1 MFDHREGRHGR
12 HGGEGAYARSRAN
25 NFGPRGG
32 WEQWGER
39 LEQRFAE
46 VFGEKGGHGGG
57 GGRRRM
63 FDGSELRLVL
73 LKMIADAPR
82 HGYELI
88 KAIEEMTGGAY
99 APSPGVVYPALTMLN
114 EMELIE
120 EQASEGARKRF
131 AVTPAGEAHLAEH
144 AEAVTAL
151 IARLTG
157 LGAERSRGDHAPVRR
172 AMHNLRHAVQNRV
185 MRGDLDEDALYRI
198 VALIDEAAQKVE
210 RLK

>member
-1 MFDHREGRHGR
+1 
-12 HGGEGAYARSRAN
+12 
-25 NFGPRGG
+25 GG

-157 LGAERSRGDHAPVRR
+157 LGAERSRGD
-172 AMHNLRHAVQNRV
+172 
-185 MRGDLDEDALYRI
+185 
-198 VALIDEAAQKVE
+198 
-210 RLK
+210 